1 MSEKS
6 KFNSPFSLVYCGIL
20 LGLGS
25 SVSLAS
31 RVEAIASPTSP
42 PKGDKQEI
50 FEAQGT
56 VVKASV
62 LPIARDSVPSPP
74 LNSLQP
80 NTPSLSPSQTAQVP
94 IPTIPPN
101 VPPTPEPPSTE
112 PLPELDPPRLPPPEE
127 LLQPGTPIPSTP
139 TTDDAPKE
147 ITVNRFEVIGSTIL
161 SEEDVAQLTVD
172 YTNRPISF
180 SELLQVRSLITEY
193 YLDRGYITTGALIPP
208 QELTDG
214 TVQIQVVEGGIEE
227 INVEG
232 TRRLNPG
239 YVTSRLGLAAN
250 PPLKIERLREALQL
264 LQLDPLIE
272 NISAELSSGTRTGFN
287 ILDVTVTEAETFN
300 VDVVLNNSR
309 SPNVG
314 SFRRGVEVSEGNLL
328 GIGDRISA
336 SYFNTDGSNSLDLSY
351 TVPFNPRNGTVR
363 FAFGTS
369 LSRVIDPT
377 FEVLDISSRSRYYEL
392 TLRQPVIQT
401 PAEELALGLTFSRQE
416 SQTALGILPD
426 LEGFPISPGADNEGR
441 TKVSAVRFFQEW
453 VKRSERQAIALRS
466 QFSLGV
472 DWLDATENPEPP
484 DSHFVSWRG
493 QGQWVRLLAPDTL
506 FLLRTDLQFS
516 DRPLLALEQFG
527 LGGIDSVRGYRQDFL
542 LADSGWFASAE
553 ARIPVLRVPSIDG
566 VLQVAPFFDFGL
578 GWNRQQD
585 DSFDTLAGIGLGLRW
600 NQGDRLQMRLD
611 WGLPLTEVNLTKRT
625 WQDHGLY
632 FSVRYSLF

>member
-1 MSEKS
+1 MSEKLRLKS
-6 KFNSPFSLVYCGIL
+6 SFSFVYCGIFL
-20 LGLGS
+20 YLGS
-25 SVSLAS
+25 SVVSPS
-31 RVEAIASPTSP
+31 RVEAIASPTP
-42 PKGDKQEI
+42 HPKHEEQE
-50 FEAQGT
+50 FTEFREVALLLPQ
-56 VVKASV
+56 VRQSSQLNVKSF
-62 LPIARDSVPSPP
+62 LPV
-74 LNSLQP
+74 P
-80 NTPSLSPSQTAQVP
+80 NTQTTAQVP
-94 IPTIPPN
+94 IPRIPPN
-101 VPPTPEPPSTE
+101 LPPTPELPSTK
-112 PLPELDPPRLPPPEE
+112 PLPEIEPPRLPPPEE
-127 LLQPGTPIPSTP
+127 LLQPGTPTLPTP
-139 TTDDAPKE
+139 RGEDTPKE
-147 ITVNRFEVIGSTIL
+147 MIVNRFEVIGSTIL
-161 SEEDVAQLTVD
+161 SEEEVAELTAP

-180 SELLQVRSLITEY
+180 TELLEVRSLMTQY
-193 YLDRGYITTGALIPP
+193 YLERGYITTGALIPP

-227 INVEG
+227 INVTG

-239 YVTSRLGLAAN
+239 YITSRLGLAAN
-250 PPLKIERLREALQL
+250 PPLNIERLREALQL
-264 LQLDPLIE
+264 LQLDPLIR

-287 ILDVTVTEAETFN
+287 ILDVIVTEADTLN
-300 VDVVLNNSR
+300 LDVVLNNSR

-314 SFRRGVEVSEGNLL
+314 SFRRGVEVGEGNFL
-328 GIGDRISA
+328 GIGDRIAA

-392 TLRQPVIQT
+392 SVRQPIVQT
-401 PAEELALGLTFSRQE
+401 PSQEFALGLTFSRQA

-441 TKVSAVRFFQEW
+441 TQVSALRFVQEW
-453 VKRSERQAIALRS
+453 VKRSEREAIALRS

-472 DWLDATENPEPP
+472 DWFDATENPDPP
-484 DSHFVSWRG
+484 DSHFFSWRG
-493 QGQWVRLLAPDTL
+493 QAQWVRLLAPDTL
-506 FLLRTDLQFS
+506 FLLRTDVQLS

-527 LGGIDSVRGYRQDFL
+527 LGGIDSIRGYRQDFL
-542 LADSGWFASAE
+542 LADNAWFASAE

-566 VLQVAPFFDFGL
+566 ILQVAPFFDFGL
-578 GWNRQQD
+578 GWNRSQE

-600 NQGDRLQMRLD
+600 EQGDRLQLRLD
-611 WGLPLTEVNLTKRT
+611 WGVPLTEVNLTRRT